1 MGFLL
6 ALGGEQV
13 LRVNYLTSIIAAVFI
28 LPLIWGALQHFSQ
41 DRIRHLLLSLLDT
54 VEFLVGFLL
63 AIYLTKRIFFDHET
77 GVFRQIYYW
86 IPAGIRDYLYGQ
98 DVIVYILAVPVLLL
112 LVRVM
117 LRLFTDRVGRTFMDS
132 LANRLYDSF
141 QSMGGPLRR
150 VIGAFSQV
158 PRAVFL
164 VFVLGLLLNF
174 YAYYFP
180 SPALSRW
187 MNESLAYQKLYT
199 NAICPALNSNIAKKI
214 PVLVNDSFGKTLD
227 KVIPGTGDLAGSS
240 AAEQLARQ
248 LKKGNIRTITY
259 FNGVSLDEAIKSN
272 LQIDETA
279 RNIVSNETNSN
290 KKAYLLYKW
299 VNHNI
304 KYDYEKA
311 ASISKDSQGI
321 SSGSIIAFETRKG
334 ICFDY
339 SSLYISMC
347 RAVGLKVRLIT
358 GLGYSGIAWGDHS
371 WNQVY
376 SEEESRWINVDAT
389 FGTNGNYFDKQDFNV
404 DHRYAEIQGEW

>member
-1 MGFLL
+1 LL
-6 ALGGEQV
+6 ASGGEEV
-13 LRVNYLTSIIAAVFI
+13 LGMNYLTSIFVAVFI

-54 VEFLVGFLL
+54 VEFLLGLLL
-63 AIYLTKRIFFDHET
+63 AIYLTRRIFFDHDA
-77 GVFRQIYYW
+77 GVFKQLYYW
-86 IPAGIRDYLYGQ
+86 IPVSIRDYLYGQ
-98 DVIVYILAVPVLLL
+98 DVIVYILAVPILLL
-112 LVRVM
+112 LLRVM
-117 LRLFTDRVGRTFMDS
+117 LRLFTDRVGRVVMDS
-132 LANRLYDSF
+132 LADSLYNSL
-141 QSMGGPLRR
+141 QSMSGLLRR
-150 VIGAFSQV
+150 IIGALSQV

-180 SPALSRW
+180 SPVLSQW
-187 MNESLAYQKLYT
+187 MNESVAYQKLYT

-227 KVIPGTGDLAGSS
+227 KVIPGTGDTGGSS

-272 LQIDETA
+272 PQIDETA
-279 RNIVSNETNSN
+279 GNLVGNETNSN
-290 KKAYLLYKW
+290 KKAYSLYQW
-299 VNHNI
+299 VSRNI

-311 ASISKDSQGI
+311 ASISKDPKGI

-334 ICFDY
+334 VCFDY

-347 RAVGLKVRLIT
+347 RAVGVKVRLIT

-376 SEEESRWINVDAT
+376 SEEEDRWINVDAT
-389 FGTNGNYFDKQDFNV
+389 FGTNGNYFDKRDFSV